1 MFDDRKIIEITD
13 ENCMLFAHNRFLKA
27 SRAYAKGSIVGGTG
41 RGLLSDGI
49 FQKKEEERKERAE
62 EIREKRIK
70 YEHLTA
76 IDQERLSLYSIKKI
90 NTLCQEPGFRL
101 LFRKLGGLIGK
112 SQPSSQDC
120 VVSPQIYKVIDH
132 IRENGLEHRG
142 IFRITGNSSVYR
154 EIVSRIARNKTVEC
168 SRYAIDDLASA
179 LKAYIREVVGGI
191 IPESICD
198 CLIKIYK
205 GRDHEQA
212 ERAKVYLPFVFC
224 GERRTL
230 LLKVVR
236 LFRDLD
242 EKSSVNLMPVS
253 NLVCVMPCAFFPK
266 SFCLDYKT
274 AMVMSEVLK
283 ELIVLN
289 YDTLPASLYMEFKQ
303 LDLKI

>member
-13 ENCMLFAHNRFLKA
+13 ENRMLLAHSRFLKA
-27 SRAYAKGSIVGGTG
+27 SRVYTKGGIVGGSG

-49 FQKKEEERKERAE
+49 LQIKEEKRKELAE

-90 NTLCQEPGFRL
+90 NSLCQEPGFKL

-112 SQPSSQDC
+112 SQPTNQDFA
-120 VVSPQIYKVIDH
+120 VSPQIYKVIDY
-132 IRENGLEHRG
+132 IQENGLEHMG

-154 EIVSRIARNKTVEC
+154 EIMSIVAENRIVEC

-179 LKAYIREVVGGI
+179 LKAYIREEVGGI
-191 IPESICD
+191 IPESICE

-205 GRDHEQA
+205 SRSYEQTK
-212 ERAKVYLPFVFC
+212 RAKMYLPFVFC
-224 GERRTL
+224 GERRVL
-230 LLKVVR
+230 LQRFVR
-236 LFRDLD
+236 LFRGLD
-242 EKSSVNLMPVS
+242 EKSAVNLMPIS
-253 NLVCVMPCAFFPK
+253 NLVCVMPCTFFPK
-266 SFCLDYKT
+266 RFCLDYKT
-274 AMVMSEVLK
+274 AIVMSEILS